1 MTKGVL
7 AATLLFMQEQAMA
20 HYNCSTLRGVEVEN
34 QGGAGT
40 ATSHWEQRI
49 LGVISH
55 SNS

>member
-1 MTKGVL
+1 
-7 AATLLFMQEQAMA
+7 MA
-20 HYNCSTLRGVEVEN
+20 HYNCPTLEGVEVEN

-40 ATSHWEQRI
+40 AMSHWEQRI